1 MNELFN
7 SLNQLENN
15 ANVDK
20 AILVGE
26 VVDAVK
32 RAGYTIVDLND
43 TKPWGAYMRM
53 DGSQADRFIA
63 EFFPGLTPEEARL
76 GDPNAELS
84 PKLLIV
90 APGQRLSW
98 QYHDRR
104 AERWTFL
111 TEGGYNKSAT
121 DDQGEVVVAQPGT
134 VVQFLK
140 GERHRLV
147 GVTDKYAIVAEI
159 WQHVDAVAPSNE
171 DDIVRLSDDYNR

>member
-1 MNELFN
+1 MNELST
-7 SLNQLENN
+7 SLEQLENN
-15 ANVDK
+15 ATIDKMTLVD
-20 AILVGE
+20 G
-26 VVDAVK
+26 VVDRVK
-32 RAGYTIVDLND
+32 KAGYTIVDLND
-43 TKPWGAYMRM
+43 TKPWGAYIRM
-53 DGSQADRFIA
+53 DGKQADRFIA

-111 TEGGYNKSAT
+111 TEGGYNKSQT
-121 DDQGEVVVAQPGT
+121 NDEGDVIVAQPGT

-147 GVTDKYAIVAEI
+147 GVDDKYAVVAEI
-159 WQHVDAVAPSNE
+159 WQHTDTAAPSDE
-171 DDIVRLSDDYNR
+171 DDIVRLADDYKR